1 MNKFTVEEIEQN
13 LHLLKFEDRELYL
26 IGTAHVSAESVVQVE
41 DAINKYE
48 PDVIAIEL
56 DEKRKEAITNK
67 NRYEDINII
76 EIIKTKQMFFFIGQF
91 VMGIFQ
97 KKISEKTGSEPGAE
111 FKKAMTL
118 AMEKDVKLALVD
130 RNVGI
135 TFKRAWRLTPFMGRI
150 KLLASLL
157 FSTSK
162 GDDVDLKDIEDL
174 KGEDALNNM
183 IKEMAQE
190 MPIAKQVII
199 DERDLYLA
207 GKIQHNLGKK
217 TLAVVGAG
225 HVPGILKHL
234 EREITSEELAEIDFV
249 PKPSLLSRS
258 LPWILP
264 ALIFALFAW
273 GFTKGGGINYD
284 MIWYWILINGVLSA
298 VGATIALGHP
308 ISIIT
313 AFIAAPI
320 TSLNPTIGAGMVVG
334 LIQAYVVPPKV
345 KDFQSLSE
353 DAQSIKGW
361 YRNRFTRLLLV
372 FILSSLGSAIG
383 TGVALPALIS
393 ALS

>member
-383 TGVALPALIS
+383 TGVSLPALIS

>member
-162 GDDVDLKDIEDL
+162 GDDVDLEDIEDL

-183 IKEMAQE
+183 IKEMAKE